1 MQYYKRKQQ
10 NAENKE
16 MIDKRIHTMKR
27 ITAITLTAAALSLMT
42 SPIFSVSNDLESK
55 LLEKALIEG
64 AITQEQKSAVK
75 HYLASVASEKKKL
88 ADSYREMATVSYGGK
103 ALTQDLRTKK
113 LLDLAKALDNLA
125 ASYESLATNYSV
137 TEYQKLAKL
146 EE

>member
-1 MQYYKRKQQ
+1 MKQR

>member
-1 MQYYKRKQQ
+1 MKQR

-16 MIDKRIHTMKR
+16 MINKRIHTMKR

-103 ALTQDLRTKK
+103 ALTQDLRTKR

>member
-1 MQYYKRKQQ
+1 MKQR

-16 MIDKRIHTMKR
+16 MINKRIHTMKR

-42 SPIFSVSNDLESK
+42 SPIFSISNDLESK

-64 AITQEQKSAVK
+64 AVTQEQKSAVK

-88 ADSYREMATVSYGGK
+88 ADSYREMATVNYGGK
-103 ALTQDLRTKK
+103 ALTQDLRTKR

-125 ASYESLATNYSV
+125 ASYESLATNYSP

>member
-1 MQYYKRKQQ
+1 MKQR

-42 SPIFSVSNDLESK
+42 SPIFSISNDLESK

-64 AITQEQKSAVK
+64 AVTQEQKSAVK

-103 ALTQDLRTKK
+103 ALTQDLRTKR

>member
-1 MQYYKRKQQ
+1 
-10 NAENKE
+10 
-16 MIDKRIHTMKR
+16 MKR

-55 LLEKALIEG
+55 LLENALIEG

>member
-1 MQYYKRKQQ
+1 MKQR

-42 SPIFSVSNDLESK
+42 SPIFSISNDLESK

>member
-1 MQYYKRKQQ
+1 M
-10 NAENKE
+10 A
-16 MIDKRIHTMKR
+16 
-27 ITAITLTAAALSLMT
+27 AIS
-42 SPIFSVSNDLESK
+42 SVSFFSVSNDLESK